1 MTCYRWFIDFSCPL
15 RDLILTLSII
25 LISHKI
31 ELRTVLKTGTTIG
44 LLLGVVPSK
53 TSRQEGGIDHMYQQ
67 VAISYS
73 CSPSKWP
80 IHGWYRPDLAC
91 SGTSWWGRWPDSSHP
106 GQLARYGLK
115 MNQNLQH
122 HSCKDEITYIH
133 KMLQYISNISMYCD
147 NENLLDLYVIICT
160 SWKECICDMCC
171 SSQKAIQQPIH
182 ALRNQVVATV
192 KQIE

>member
-1 MTCYRWFIDFSCPL
+1 MRNRPHVPTGCHQW
-15 RDLILTLSII
+15 II
-25 LISHKI
+25 H
-31 ELRTVLKTGTTIG
+31 VLHQNGPNVGKCT
-44 LLLGVVPSK
+44 
-53 TSRQEGGIDHMYQQ
+53 
-67 VAISYS
+67 
-73 CSPSKWP
+73 W
-80 IHGWYRPDLAC
+80 HGWYRPDLAC

-133 KMLQYISNISMYCD
+133 KMLQYISNISTYCD
-147 NENLLDLYVIICT
+147 NENLLDLYTYVIICT